1 MWVESDGCVQVR
13 SGRGVSSM
21 AAVVS
26 YFDFFGDLFSIL
38 RIGYGDSGRKFLL
51 RLYNVVW

>member
-1 MWVESDGCVQVR
+1 
-13 SGRGVSSM
+13 M

-26 YFDFFGDLFSIL
+26 YLDFFGDLFSIL
-38 RIGYGDSGRKFLL
+38 CIGYGDSGRKFLL